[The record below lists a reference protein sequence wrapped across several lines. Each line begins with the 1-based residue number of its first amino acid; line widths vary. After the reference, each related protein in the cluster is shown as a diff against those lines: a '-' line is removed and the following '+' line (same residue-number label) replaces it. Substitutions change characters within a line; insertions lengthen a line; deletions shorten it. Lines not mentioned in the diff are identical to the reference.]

1 MSVNLRKLASMVG
14 PMLGLNSGKLN
25 DAIDKASSL
34 SGNVSSRSEAL
45 DVLRRNGIDN
55 SFLSK
60 VQGMVNSN
68 PMAARI
74 ASMAGVDLSNLNR
87 QIDDLK
93 SGQQSFIRNAAYPD
107 SSEDRIAQMRK
118 RLEKAKK

>member
-93 SGQQSFIRNAAYPD
+93 SGQQSFIRNATYPD
-107 SSEDRIAQMRK
+107 SSDDRIAQMRK

>member
-93 SGQQSFIRNAAYPD
+93 SGQQSFIRNAVYPD